1 MEKPKENIE
10 PNSHKHHREKLKA
23 VVHQEDL
30 VSNKK
35 GIGSKF
41 ASRFLD
47 DASKNV
53 KDYLIWDVVVPGIKD
68 AILDAMSMIF
78 FGETVSR
85 GNRGGFYHGRNE
97 RKSRSDYRSYY
108 DSRDSYRSSYRRDD
122 DRYESRE
129 RRETDYRNIVVR
141 EKRPAEDIVNQ
152 LRERIIE
159 CGEASIAD
167 LFDLLDLPTEYQQN
181 NYGWRD
187 ERDIGLRR
195 INGGYLIDVAEAR
208 YLT

>member
-10 PNSHKHHREKLKA
+10 PNSHKHQREKLKA
-23 VVHQEDL
+23 VAHQEDL
-30 VSNKK
+30 VSGKK
-35 GIGSKF
+35 GMGSKF

-53 KDYLIWDVVVPGIKD
+53 KDYLIWDVVIPGIKD

-85 GNRGGFYHGRNE
+85 SRGGRRSE

-108 DSRDSYRSSYRRDD
+108 DSRDAYRSSYRRDD
-122 DRYESRE
+122 DRYEGRE
-129 RRETDYRNIVVR
+129 RRENDYRNIVLR
-141 EKRPAEDIVNQ
+141 EKRAAEDVVSK
-152 LRERIIE
+152 LRERILD

-195 INGGYLIDVAEAR
+195 VNGGYLIDVAEAR

>member
-1 MEKPKENIE
+1 MEGPKKETIE
-10 PNSHKHHREKLKA
+10 PNSHKHQREKLKA
-23 VVHQEDL
+23 VAHQEDL

-35 GIGSKF
+35 GMGSKF

-47 DASKNV
+47 EASKNV

-78 FGETVSR
+78 FGETNSRSR
-85 GNRGGFYHGRNE
+85 GGRRSE

-108 DSRDSYRSSYRRDD
+108 DSRDTYRSSYRRDD

-129 RRETDYRNIVVR
+129 RRENDYRNIVLR
-141 EKRPAEDIVNQ
+141 EKRAAEDVVSK
-152 LRERIIE
+152 LRERILD

-195 INGGYLIDVAEAR
+195 VNGGYLIDLAEAR